1 MADPPLVFLV
11 AGEPSGDA
19 IGARLM
25 TALRA
30 RTGDHVRFAGIG
42 GDRMTATG
50 LESLFPQSDL
60 TVMGIA
66 EVIPRIPR
74 LLRRLR
80 ETVAAIRDCAPD
92 VVVTIDAPGFSY
104 RIARRLA
111 RRPFPLIHYVA
122 PTVWAWRPGRAAKL
136 ARLVDH
142 LLAILPFEPPW
153 FERVGLACTFVGH
166 PVVEEQDGTGDG
178 PGFRERHGIGP
189 EAMLLCVLPGS
200 RSSEVRRLLP
210 PFGTVVAELA
220 GRHPDLQVVIPTVSG
235 VAEAVRAA
243 AATWPASPIVVGQA
257 DKGDAFAA
265 SSAALAASGTVS
277 LELALAA
284 VPHVI
289 AYRVNPLSAAIARRL
304 IKVRYASLVNLLA
317 DAPIVPEY
325 LQGNCTVDRLVPAVE
340 RLLTDPE
347 AAATQRRDAGRSV
360 AELGFDGSPPSH
372 RAADAVLAIMRG
384 SGQAA
389 G

>member
-42 GDRMTATG
+42 GDRMAAEG

-166 PVVEEQDGTGDG
+166 PVVEEQDGTADG
-178 PGFRERHGIGP
+178 PGFRERHGIRP
-189 EAMLLCVLPGS
+189 KAPLLCVLPGS
-200 RSSEVRRLLP
+200 RSSEVRRLLL
-210 PFGTVVAELA
+210 PFGAVVAELA
-220 GRHPDLQVVIPTVSG
+220 RSHPNLRVVVPTVSG

-243 AATWPASPIVVGQA
+243 TATWPAEPIVVGQA

-325 LQGNCTVDRLVPAVE
+325 LQHNCTVDRLVPAVE
-340 RLLTDPE
+340 RLLTDP
-347 AAATQRRDAGRSV
+347 AAAAIQRRDAGRSV
-360 AELGFDGSPPSH
+360 AKLGFDGSPPSH
-372 RAADAVLAIMRG
+372 RAADAVLAIMQRN
-384 SGQAA
+384 GQTA

>member
-25 TALRA
+25 TALRS
-30 RTGDHVRFAGIG
+30 RTGDRVRFAGIG
-42 GDRMTATG
+42 GDRMAAEG

-66 EVIPRIPR
+66 EVLPRIPR

-80 ETVAAIRDCAPD
+80 ETVVAIRGCAPD

-111 RRPFPLIHYVA
+111 HRPFPLIHYVA

-153 FERVGLACTFVGH
+153 FERVGLPCTFVGH
-166 PVVEEQDGTGDG
+166 PVVEEQDGTADG
-178 PGFRERHGIGP
+178 PGFRDRNGIGP
-189 EAMLLCVLPGS
+189 EAPLLCVLPGS

-220 GRHPDLQVVIPTVSG
+220 ARHPDLRVVVPTVSS
-235 VAEAVRAA
+235 VAEVVRTAA
-243 AATWPASPIVVGQA
+243 GTWPAKPIVVGQA
-257 DKGDAFAA
+257 DKGDALAA

-289 AYRVNPLSAAIARRL
+289 AYRVNPLSAAIVRRL

-325 LQGNCTVDRLVPAVE
+325 LQDNCTVDRLVPAVE
-340 RLLTDPE
+340 RLLTDPV

-360 AELGFDGSPPSH
+360 AKLGFDGSPPSH
-372 RAADAVLAIMRG
+372 RAAAAILAVLKQ
-384 SGQAA
+384 SGRTAA
-389 G
+389 